1 MKSHAECMA
10 RNAEK
15 RTLLLRFLK
24 EAVCSDKATLMDV
37 IGVHD
42 SGNFYRFMVKAERAG
57 IIRKHTFEM
66 IGGKVPVWGI
76 TQDGIAEVL
85 DAGEPFPNR
94 FEPSKITEW
103 GLLQKLFVQKAVI
116 GFQRQGFDRW
126 ISAER
131 AKGMKAFDVKHRPDG
146 ILLKAEQ
153 TVALEAERTLKT
165 KAHYQEAMKSYLV
178 ARKEGKWEQVFY
190 VLPDEKKKQA
200 LINMFD
206 SIKFLMFN
214 GKPVTLEPPHREA
227 FRFYT
232 LADLI
237 KNES

>member
-1 MKSHAECMA
+1 MA

-24 EAVCSDKATLMDV
+24 EAVFSDKATLMDV

-85 DAGEPFPNR
+85 DSGEPFPNR

-131 AKGMKAFDVKHRPDG
+131 AKGMKAFEVKHRPDG
-146 ILLKAEQ
+146 ILLKPEQ
-153 TVALEAERTLKT
+153 TVALEAERTIKT
-165 KAHYQEAMKSYLV
+165 KAHYQEAMKSYLI

-190 VLPDEKKKQA
+190 VLPDEKKKRA
-200 LINMFD
+200 LIRIFD
-206 SIKFLMFN
+206 SIGFLMFN
-214 GKPVTLEPPHREA
+214 GTPVHLEPQHRA
-227 FRFYT
+227 VFRFYT
-232 LADLI
+232 LDETI
-237 KNES
+237 KTAI